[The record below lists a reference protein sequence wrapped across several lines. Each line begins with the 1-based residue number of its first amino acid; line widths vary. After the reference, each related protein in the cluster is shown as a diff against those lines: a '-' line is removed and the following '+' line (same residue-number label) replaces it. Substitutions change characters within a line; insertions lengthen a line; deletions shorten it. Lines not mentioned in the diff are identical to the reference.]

1 MSFTG
6 DYYKVGERRKK
17 ELIKSCGILGIP
29 DRNVSNLNILGEK
42 LLNFVLL

>member
-29 DRNVSNLNILGEK
+29 DRNVIMISVICLQNKLYIL
-42 LLNFVLL
+42 

>member
-1 MSFTG
+1 MLFMSFTG

-29 DRNVSNLNILGEK
+29 DRNVFIVDHE
-42 LLNFVLL
+42 